1 MDFIKNQLDGYG
13 MSEPTIGY
21 LSNMIMV
28 VFIAVVSILANFLTK
43 KIVLKII
50 IHIVNNNRYTWDNI
64 IVEKKV
70 FHKLSHLVP
79 AIIIYFSA
87 SIYPPYQILIE
98 KAARTYRIIVTITV
112 RNALRNAFED
122 ISRSFEGSKL

>member
-13 MSEPTIGY
+13 MSEQTIGY

-28 VFIAVVSILANFLTK
+28 VFIAVISMLANFIAK
-43 KIVLKII
+43 
-50 IHIVNNNRYTWDNI
+50 NRAKDDYSYRQQQS
-64 IVEKKV
+64 VHVGQYHRREKV

-87 SIYPPYQILIE
+87 SIFPAYQVLIE
-98 KAARTYRIIVTITV
+98 KLQQRT
-112 RNALRNAFED
+112 
-122 ISRSFEGSKL
+122 